1 MKYQLI
7 RENQFSILIN
17 NLILLCYNKF
27 SIDYFINIIIINNN
41 FYITQL
47 NLKKY

>member
-17 NLILLCYNKF
+17 NMILLYYNKL
-27 SIDYFINIIIINNN
+27 SIDYFINLSINNN
-41 FYITQL
+41 FY
-47 NLKKY
+47 N